1 MIILPITLTIAGA
14 CALLHIWLS
23 ARIVRARRPLKISV
37 GDGGNEG
44 VLRRMRAHANFAE
57 TTPLFLI
64 LLGLIEIAGG
74 DKNILWGAG
83 IAYVLAR
90 IAHGF
95 GMDRRELG
103 RWRMIG
109 SVLSTVLLLG
119 LAGWAL
125 SFAYREPLTRGQQI
139 QLGPGRSAELPAEP
153 KG

>member
-14 CALLHIWLS
+14 CALLHIWLAS
-23 ARIVRARRPLKISV
+23 RIVRARRPLKISV
-37 GDGGNEG
+37 GDGGDEG

-74 DKNILWGAG
+74 DKRILWGAG
-83 IAYVLAR
+83 IFYVLAR

-95 GMDRRELG
+95 GMDRSELG

-109 SVLSTVLLLG
+109 SMLSTLLLLG

-125 SFAYREPLTRGQQI
+125 SFAYREPLSRGQQI
-139 QLGPGRSAELPAEP
+139 QLGPGRSAELHL
-153 KG
+153 

>member
-14 CALLHIWLS
+14 CALLHLWLAS
-23 ARIVRARRPLKISV
+23 RIVRARRPLKISV
-37 GDGGNEG
+37 GDGGDEG

-57 TTPLFLI
+57 NTPLFLI

-74 DKNILWGAG
+74 DKNILWGVG
-83 IAYVLAR
+83 IAFVLAR

-109 SVLSTVLLLG
+109 SVLSTILLLG

-125 SFAYREPLTRGQQI
+125 SFAYREPLSRGQQI
-139 QLGPGRSAELPAEP
+139 QLGPGRSAELPPAP
-153 KG
+153 NG